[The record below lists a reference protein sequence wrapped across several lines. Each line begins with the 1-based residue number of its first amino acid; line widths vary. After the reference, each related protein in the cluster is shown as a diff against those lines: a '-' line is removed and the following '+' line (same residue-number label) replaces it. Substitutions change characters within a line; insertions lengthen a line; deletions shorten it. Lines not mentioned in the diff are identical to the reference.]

1 MSDAN
6 VGVVPV
12 GLDQAH
18 ALEPSYCCGEAMLA
32 LERCK
37 VFAASWQLAAHHAE
51 LAEAGVWHIHGRL
64 RAAYAGA

>member
-6 VGVVPV
+6 GGDIPL

-18 ALEPSYCCGEAMLA
+18 ALDASYYFGEATLD
-32 LERCK
+32 LERRK